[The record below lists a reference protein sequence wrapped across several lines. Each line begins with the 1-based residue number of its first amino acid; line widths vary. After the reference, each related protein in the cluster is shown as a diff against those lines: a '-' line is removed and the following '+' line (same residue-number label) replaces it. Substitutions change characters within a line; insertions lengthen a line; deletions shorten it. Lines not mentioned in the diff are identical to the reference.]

1 MKPVGADLPLSDSP
15 NLGLCEQTCEEKIR
29 IWKLNGKSWS
39 GRLSVE
45 DYLGREEHLG
55 NQDLTRDGSI
65 AYWLLTDLSKDP
77 NERPILS
84 SCESLKKR
92 ALVKQHDQD
101 VEEVISFGIMSVFCD
116 PALRGRGYAARMMKE
131 LGEKLDY
138 KGQKQ
143 EQKTQFTILYSD
155 IGKTFYA
162 KNGWEPYVSS
172 HVSLPPL
179 NQLKCVK
186 PLDCRS
192 LYASDLAALCAE
204 DESMIQRSMHHAR
217 PPTGVAQVAIIPDK
231 ATMSWH
237 HAREDYVAQRL
248 LGRTPEVRGSLVRCI
263 DGSRIWCFWSRF
275 FGNKSTEGNILNILR
290 LAVEAEATEQSL
302 ASAQVV
308 GSTSPSVKSQEHVE
322 AIQAILQAAQLEA
335 AQWNMGAVQMWNP
348 GPLMLEAAKKL
359 DPSSQLTH
367 RDEDSIASLKW
378 HDDAAHPTDRVEW
391 MANEKYAWC

>member
-1 MKPVGADLPLSDSP
+1 MKLVDADLPPSDSS
-15 NLGLCEQTCEEKIR
+15 NLGLCEQTFEEKVR

-45 DYLGREEHLG
+45 EYLGREEHLG

-65 AYWLLTDLSKDP
+65 AYWLLTDLSKNP

-101 VEEVISFGIMSVFCD
+101 VEEVVSFGIMSVFCD
-116 PALRGRGYAARMMKE
+116 PALRRRGYAARMMKE

-138 KGQKQ
+138 RGQKH
-143 EQKTQFTILYSD
+143 ERKTQFTILYSD

-179 NQLKCVK
+179 KRPNGMKTLECR
-186 PLDCRS
+186 PLF
-192 LYASDLAALCAE
+192 ASDLAALCAK
-204 DESMIQRSMHHAR
+204 DESMLERSMHHAR

-237 HAREDYVAQRL
+237 HAREDYVAQRV
-248 LGRTPEVRGSLVRCI
+248 LGRTPEVRGALVRCV

-275 FGNKSTEGNILNILR
+275 FGNESTEGNILNILR
-290 LAVEAEATEQSL
+290 LVMEAEATGQSL
-302 ASAQVV
+302 ASAQDV
-308 GSTSPSVKSQEHVE
+308 GSTGPSVNSQEHVE

-335 AQWNMGAVQMWNP
+335 AQWSMDAVRIWNP
-348 GPLMLEAAKKL
+348 SPLTLDAAKRL

-367 RDEDSIASLKW
+367 REEDSIASLKW
-378 HDDAAHPTDRVEW
+378 HDDDTHPTDRVEW